1 MQVLLLIMLGTVCSQ
16 LAGGLNLYYLPPQQA
31 RIPEPASTTP
41 PVASTGAP
49 IETTSSTP
57 KVEAPPPEEVS
68 QPAEGAPPPEEVSQ
82 PAEGAPPPEEV
93 SQPAEGAPPPEEVSQ
108 PAEGA
113 QPSEEVSQPAEGAQ
127 PSEEVSQPAEGA
139 LSPEPC
145 SELCPFNYDPVCGSD
160 EVTYT
165 NPCSFNN
172 AVCRNPD
179 IVKSYHGPCVPF
191 LFDAVVRIGTTSPR
205 PDGGAVAGGD
215 NDVSP
220 ACRAACT
227 RIYLPLCASNG
238 KTYNNRCTY
247 ELDSCLSQQAG
258 GPPIT
263 VVAEGPC
270 DDTVI
275 SPGALD
281 PVHAEVGESVPPGV
295 QDPIGSGAGDSIV
308 PGIDP
313 VVEVPAVPG
322 AETPVSPA
330 GGAPASSCKENCQKI
345 YIPVCGSDG
354 VTYNNPCILGE
365 AHCKSLEA
373 GGSGVALAYDGVCG
387 RPIVPGQEPSGQV
400 PGAPSDP
407 KVDTRVTPAS
417 SCPEQC
423 TRIFTP
429 VCGSDG
435 VSYNNLCLLEIAD
448 CRSRE
453 AGGTGVVAVSDGYCG
468 EPVVPGAVD
477 PVGPVAVD
485 PVGPGVEAPVSP
497 AGGAPVSSCVKS
509 CQKIYIPV
517 CGSDGVTYN
526 NPCILGEAHCKSL
539 EAGGSGVAL
548 AYDGVC
554 GRPIVSG
561 QEPSGQVPGAPSDP
575 KVDTRVTPAP
585 ASSCPEQ
592 CTRIFTPVCG
602 SDGVSYNNLCLLE
615 IADCRSREAGGTGVV
630 AVSDGYCGEPVVPG
644 AVDPVGPVAVDPV
657 GPGVEAPVSPAGGAP
672 ASSCVKSC
680 QKIYIPVCGSDGVT
694 YNNPCILG
702 EAHCKSL
709 EAGGSG
715 VALAYDGVCERPIV
729 SGQEPSG
736 QVPGA
741 PSDPKVDTR
750 VTPAPAPSCPEQCT
764 RIFTPVCG
772 SDGVSYNNL
781 CLLEIADCRSREA
794 GGTGVV
800 AVSDGYCADGVQVD
814 ALPPAGG
821 ASPVDA
827 TSSAGEPEGSELLP
841 GIVDIRVFVPQ
852 CVDNCTQEV
861 TPACGSNGH
870 TYTNLCLLLLAD
882 CYNRE
887 SGGTGVQERDSSF
900 CERPIVSGQEPSG
913 QVPGAPSDPKVD
925 SRVTPAIASSCP
937 EQCTRIFTPVC
948 GSDGVSYNN
957 LCLLE
962 IADCRSREAG
972 GTGVVAVSDGY
983 CGEPVVPGAVDP
995 VGPVAVDP
1003 VGPVAVDPVGP
1014 VAVDPVGPVAVD
1026 PVGPG
1031 VEAPVSPAGGAPAS
1045 SCNKSCQK
1053 IYIPVCGSDGVTY
1066 NNLCLLEI
1074 ADCRSR
1080 EAGGTGVVAVS
1091 DGRCGVPVV
1100 EDDKGEAITSSS
1112 TGVAEEGTKVEEVPA
1127 YIPPVR
1133 TSTTSCQSDCTNL
1146 QEPVCGSD
1154 GVTYENECILDV
1166 ASCRRREDGGEGIYI
1181 VSGGSC
1187 DDIKS
1192 PVEVDK
1198 ATACR
1203 EQCTKIYLPVCG
1215 SDGNTYDNE
1224 CLLDVVNCKRWEEG
1238 EKGIYIIHEG
1248 RCEDEGIGDLAVP
1261 SVPDQSLAAPIDSPS
1276 ETIPSPSVPVESP
1289 LLASLG
1295 VSYSASTSPCPEQCA
1310 EDYSPVCGT
1319 DNLTYDS
1326 HCVLEETSCRR
1337 RSAGD
1342 DIIRKA
1348 FDGPCVAA
1356 LPRGPVCDRRCDG
1369 GVALVCGSDGETY
1382 NSRCLLEHADCLNPF
1397 ATIAF
1402 VKDGPCDSSITLLEL
1417 SSSSSSED
1425 DSDTEDVAFPHLGYL
1440 PPF

>member
-373 GGSGVALAYDGVCG
+373 GGSGVALAYDGVCEQSTGPEAVPSEQVPGTPSDPKVDSRVTPAPASSCPEQCTRIFTPVCGSDGVTYKNPCILGEAHCKSLEAGGSGVALAYDGVCG

-715 VALAYDGVCERPIV
+715 VALAYDGV
-729 SGQEPSG
+729 
-736 QVPGA
+736 
-741 PSDPKVDTR
+741 
-750 VTPAPAPSCPEQCT
+750 
-764 RIFTPVCG
+764 
-772 SDGVSYNNL
+772 
-781 CLLEIADCRSREA
+781 
-794 GGTGVV
+794 
-800 AVSDGYCADGVQVD
+800 
-814 ALPPAGG
+814 
-821 ASPVDA
+821 
-827 TSSAGEPEGSELLP
+827 
-841 GIVDIRVFVPQ
+841 
-852 CVDNCTQEV
+852 
-861 TPACGSNGH
+861 
-870 TYTNLCLLLLAD
+870 
-882 CYNRE
+882 
-887 SGGTGVQERDSSF
+887 

>member
-330 GGAPASSCKENCQKI
+330 GGAPASSCKEN
-345 YIPVCGSDG
+345 
-354 VTYNNPCILGE
+354 
-365 AHCKSLEA
+365 
-373 GGSGVALAYDGVCG
+373 
-387 RPIVPGQEPSGQV
+387 
-400 PGAPSDP
+400 
-407 KVDTRVTPAS
+407 
-417 SCPEQC
+417 
-423 TRIFTP
+423 
-429 VCGSDG
+429 
-435 VSYNNLCLLEIAD
+435 
-448 CRSRE
+448 
-453 AGGTGVVAVSDGYCG
+453 
-468 EPVVPGAVD
+468 
-477 PVGPVAVD
+477 
-485 PVGPGVEAPVSP
+485 
-497 AGGAPVSSCVKS
+497 